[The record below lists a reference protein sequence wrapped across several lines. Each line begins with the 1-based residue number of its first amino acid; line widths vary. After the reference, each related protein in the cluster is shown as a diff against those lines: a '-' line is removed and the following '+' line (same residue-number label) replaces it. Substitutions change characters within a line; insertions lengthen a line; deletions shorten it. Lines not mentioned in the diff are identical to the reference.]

1 MRRYTKYKQCTTF
14 TSAKLDNYGAGRKSF
29 GSTTGGSVALNEDV
43 VRVLQMM
50 GADGPDPLL
59 PATDD
64 PADLAPALAAL
75 RSKPNP
81 ATAVDDGVNATDITL
96 DSGIMLRVYDP
107 SGVPRT
113 DRAVVL
119 FMHGGGWVMGDVDMF
134 DNFCR
139 EVAATSELVVA
150 SLNYRLAPEHP
161 FPAAFE
167 DTVEAFHWI
176 RDHATEHGG
185 DSDRIILMGSSA
197 GGAPAA
203 AVAASEG
210 RGEGSPI
217 ILQVLIYPALD
228 SRLTANSLTENAS
241 GYYLT
246 RRQMTWYWDQYTP
259 NPADRIDPR
268 ASPPFAES
276 LVGAPAALVI
286 TAEFDPLRDEGK
298 AYADQLRDN
307 GVSVEYV
314 NFPGQIHGFMAMMGV
329 VSGAREAVHFVGR
342 SIAKAAEDAPSRMS
356 GGANDRDQ

>member
-1 MRRYTKYKQCTTF
+1 M
-14 TSAKLDNYGAGRKSF
+14 
-29 GSTTGGSVALNEDV
+29 ALNEDV
-43 VRVLQMM
+43 VRVLQLM

-64 PADLAPALAAL
+64 PAELAPALAAL
-75 RSKPNP
+75 RSRPKS
-81 ATAVDDGVNATDITL
+81 ATPENDGVNATDIVL

-107 SGVPRT
+107 SGATRT

-119 FMHGGGWVMGDVDMF
+119 FMHGGGWVMGDIDMF
-134 DNFCR
+134 DSFCR
-139 EVAATSELVVA
+139 EVAASSELVVA

-176 RDHATEHGG
+176 RDHASEHGG
-185 DSDRIILMGSSA
+185 DSDRIIVMGSSA
-197 GGAPAA
+197 GGALAA
-203 AVAASEG
+203 AVAAAEG
-210 RGEGSPI
+210 RGNNSPI

-228 SRLTANSLTENAS
+228 SRLTAKSLAENAS

-259 NPADRIDPR
+259 DAKDKRDPR

-276 LVGAPAALVI
+276 LVGVPAALVI

-298 AYADQLRDN
+298 AYADQLRAD

-314 NFPGQIHGFMAMMGV
+314 NYAGQIHGFMAMMGV
-329 VSGAREAVHFVGR
+329 VSGAREAVHFVAH
-342 SIAKAAEDAPSRMS
+342 SIAKAARR
-356 GGANDRDQ
+356 GL